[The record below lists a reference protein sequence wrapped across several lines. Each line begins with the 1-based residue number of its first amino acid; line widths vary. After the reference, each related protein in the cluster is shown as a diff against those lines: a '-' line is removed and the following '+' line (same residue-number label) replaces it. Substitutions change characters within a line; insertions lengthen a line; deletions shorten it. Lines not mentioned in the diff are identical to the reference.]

1 MSRTADTY
9 RFVIENIKNELQV
22 TILTGIR
29 SSQFQISEDEFERLN
44 SVISSV
50 VDTEGASGYEKI
62 INSFNKDIQEA
73 EKRAKKKEK

>member
-29 SSQFQISEDEFERLN
+29 SSQFQISEDEFA
-44 SVISSV
+44 
-50 VDTEGASGYEKI
+50 G
-62 INSFNKDIQEA
+62 NKPS
-73 EKRAKKKEK
+73 